1 MRSTTFLQSCCH
13 MHTVSFR
20 LRLFS
25 LVWST
30 RHKLCCYPILKMCW
44 RDMIPRAKFPWN
56 SWPSSSSLCLWIM
69 QVVTAFATLQFC
81 CHDSKGGGESS
92 PVHFASVDHK
102 NDPPT
107 TNTICLPLFAHC
119 LKITQ
124 CERSKLQGVATSSG
138 CKKISIWHEIRS
150 WKFLFKKFVKLK
162 GDSLLY

>member
-81 CHDSKGGGESS
+81 CHDKGDGGESRR
-92 PVHFASVDHK
+92 PMHLDDFCGHI
-102 NDPPT
+102 T
-107 TNTICLPLFAHC
+107 TPFVTHLPLC
-119 LKITQ
+119 EGLKMILWK
-124 CERSKLQGVATSSG
+124 CEFCQ
-138 CKKISIWHEIRS
+138 
-150 WKFLFKKFVKLK
+150 
-162 GDSLLY
+162 